1 MNRKKMTRAERAK
14 QFMPF
19 AALRGFEELIRE
31 REIVPETKSELTEE
45 DAAVLSEAVKK
56 VKKGDI
62 VRIKYY
68 CGNGYLTDEGIVAGV
83 NIYMRNITVVK
94 KKISFDDIKELNIL
108 QRG

>member
-31 REIVPETKSELTEE
+31 REIVPDGKSELTEE
-45 DAAVLSEAVKK
+45 EAALLSETVKI
-56 VKKGDI
+56 VKKGDF
-62 VRIKYY
+62 VAIKYY
-68 CGNGYLTDEGIVAGV
+68 TDSGYLTDEGIVSAV
-83 NIYMRNITVVK
+83 DLSMKSISVVK